1 MKAKNNHAKKS
12 MAKTTDFFPI
22 FMFTYVQ
29 IEE

>member
-1 MKAKNNHAKKS
+1 MKVKNNYEKKS

-22 FMFTYVQ
+22 FMFTYGQ